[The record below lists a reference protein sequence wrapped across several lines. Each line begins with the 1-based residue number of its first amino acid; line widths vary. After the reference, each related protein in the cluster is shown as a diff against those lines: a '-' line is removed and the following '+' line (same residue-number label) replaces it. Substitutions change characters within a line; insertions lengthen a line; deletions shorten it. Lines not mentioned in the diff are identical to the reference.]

1 MSVQMVLVQIMC
13 SVIVGIAF
21 FVLASFVQLLYRA
34 CLGEGESLV
43 ATTAELVPEIILDNQ
58 MANILQSRDNT
69 IELIQET
76 DRRLM
81 YLESESDAAM
91 LADRIRWV
99 RKLNDWAK
107 YNLECLM
114 HERAAYFAQF
124 AIREVKLAERSIG
137 CSV

>member
-1 MSVQMVLVQIMC
+1 MSVQMILVQIMC
-13 SVIVGIAF
+13 SVIVGIVF

-34 CLGEGESLV
+34 CLGEGESV
-43 ATTAELVPEIILDNQ
+43 AAAATHVPEIILEDQ

-69 IELIQET
+69 IELIQEA

-124 AIREVKLAERSIG
+124 AIREVKLAEMAIG